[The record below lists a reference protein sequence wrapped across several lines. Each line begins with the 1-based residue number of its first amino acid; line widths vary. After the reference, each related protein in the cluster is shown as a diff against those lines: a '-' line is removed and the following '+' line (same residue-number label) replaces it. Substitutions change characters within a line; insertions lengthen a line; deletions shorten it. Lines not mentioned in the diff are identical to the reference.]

1 MSSEQ
6 GIVVAVLG
14 LALVMF
20 VWDRFRYDIVALLAL
35 LAMAVAGIVPGDRLF
50 AGFGHPAVITVA
62 AVLVISKGLVNAG
75 VVDAIARLLGKVGSR
90 PTLQVL
96 TLTGVVAVCSGFI
109 NNVGAL
115 ALLMP
120 VAVWMS
126 RQAGRSPSLLLM
138 PLAFGS
144 LLGGTMTLIGTPPN
158 IIIASYRPGATP
170 FGVFDFMP
178 VGGVIT
184 LAGVAFIALLGW
196 RLTPRRAD
204 GQSADPLF
212 SVGDYLT
219 ELRVPAGSDFVGETL
234 HQLLTRV
241 RKDAD
246 VVVLGLVRQGKRYM
260 APSTYR
266 VLQEDDI
273 LLVQADTDSLQVLLD
288 KTGLE
293 LSGREEEQQAGAD
306 LDEDDVRLAEV
317 VITSSSPL
325 IGHSANRLRLRERHG
340 LNVVAVARQGYRL
353 KSRIGNLQFH
363 AGDILLVQGSDDA
376 LAESLDVLGCL
387 PLAERGLRLGSPRR
401 TLLATGIFAASIVV
415 IASGWLAA
423 PTALVA
429 GALVMVMAG
438 LLSTAEAYRAI
449 DWSIIV
455 LLGAMIPV
463 GQSLEMTG
471 AAALIADSLMVVG
484 EGLPPA
490 TVLAL
495 VMVLTMLLSNVVN
508 NAAAV
513 IVVAPIALSLAGG
526 FGLAADAVLM
536 AVAIGASCAFLTP
549 IGHQSNALVM
559 EPGGYRFGDYWR
571 LGLPLSLLV
580 VLIATPMIVLVWG

>member
-463 GQSLEMTG
+463 GQSLETTG

>member
-1 MSSEQ
+1 
-6 GIVVAVLG
+6 
-14 LALVMF
+14 
-20 VWDRFRYDIVALLAL
+20 
-35 LAMAVAGIVPGDRLF
+35 
-50 AGFGHPAVITVA
+50 
-62 AVLVISKGLVNAG
+62 
-75 VVDAIARLLGKVGSR
+75 LLGKVGSR

-178 VGGVIT
+178 VGGAIT

-196 RLTPRRAD
+196 RLTPRRVD

-266 VLQEDDI
+266 
-273 LLVQADTDSLQVLLD
+273 
-288 KTGLE
+288 
-293 LSGREEEQQAGAD
+293 
-306 LDEDDVRLAEV
+306 
-317 VITSSSPL
+317 
-325 IGHSANRLRLRERHG
+325 
-340 LNVVAVARQGYRL
+340 
-353 KSRIGNLQFH
+353 
-363 AGDILLVQGSDDA
+363 
-376 LAESLDVLGCL
+376 
-387 PLAERGLRLGSPRR
+387 
-401 TLLATGIFAASIVV
+401 
-415 IASGWLAA
+415 
-423 PTALVA
+423 
-429 GALVMVMAG
+429 
-438 LLSTAEAYRAI
+438 
-449 DWSIIV
+449 
-455 LLGAMIPV
+455 
-463 GQSLEMTG
+463 
-471 AAALIADSLMVVG
+471 
-484 EGLPPA
+484 
-490 TVLAL
+490 
-495 VMVLTMLLSNVVN
+495 
-508 NAAAV
+508 
-513 IVVAPIALSLAGG
+513 
-526 FGLAADAVLM
+526 
-536 AVAIGASCAFLTP
+536 
-549 IGHQSNALVM
+549 
-559 EPGGYRFGDYWR
+559 
-571 LGLPLSLLV
+571 
-580 VLIATPMIVLVWG
+580 

>member
-1 MSSEQ
+1 MSCEQ

-35 LAMAVAGIVPGDRLF
+35 LAVAVAGIVPGDRLF

-96 TLTGVVAVCSGFI
+96 TLTGVVALCSGFI

-353 KSRIGNLQFH
+353 KSRIGNLRFH

-376 LAESLDVLGCL
+376 LAEALDVLGCL

-415 IASGWLAA
+415 IAGGWLAA

-463 GQSLEMTG
+463 GQSLETTG

-484 EGLPPA
+484 EGCHRPP
-490 TVLAL
+490 
-495 VMVLTMLLSNVVN
+495 
-508 NAAAV
+508 
-513 IVVAPIALSLAGG
+513 
-526 FGLAADAVLM
+526 
-536 AVAIGASCAFLTP
+536 C
-549 IGHQSNALVM
+549 
-559 EPGGYRFGDYWR
+559 WR
-571 LGLPLSLLV
+571 
-580 VLIATPMIVLVWG
+580 W

>member
-463 GQSLEMTG
+463 GQSLETTG

-484 EGLPPA
+484 EGLPTA

-513 IVVAPIALSLAGG
+513 IVVAPIALNLAGG